1 MTNIQWYPGHMTKAK
16 RMMREALGKVD
27 AVIELRDAR
36 IPASSRNPDLG
47 ALLAGKPRI
56 VVLNKADLANQ
67 QTTKAWQEWFRERGI
82 VSLPYIATKSGMNA
96 AVLGAVQ
103 AATAELVARWRA
115 KGVKKTVRLMVAGIP
130 NCGKSTF
137 INRMAGD
144 VRVRTADRPGVT
156 RGTQWVRLAPTLEM
170 MDTPGMLWPRFDD
183 PATARH
189 LAYVGSINDEIVNL
203 EELAAEMIGE
213 LMVLAPEAVRA
224 RFKLNGEPE
233 PGEGYLELACRGR
246 GWLMKGGVP
255 DVGRAA
261 RLILDEFRAG
271 RLGTVSLETPQRDG
285 GRA

>member
-103 AATAELVARWRA
+103 AATAELVAPVGGP
-115 KGVKKTVRLMVAGIP
+115 KG
-130 NCGKSTF
+130 
-137 INRMAGD
+137 
-144 VRVRTADRPGVT
+144 
-156 RGTQWVRLAPTLEM
+156 
-170 MDTPGMLWPRFDD
+170 
-183 PATARH
+183 
-189 LAYVGSINDEIVNL
+189 
-203 EELAAEMIGE
+203 
-213 LMVLAPEAVRA
+213 
-224 RFKLNGEPE
+224 
-233 PGEGYLELACRGR
+233 
-246 GWLMKGGVP
+246 
-255 DVGRAA
+255 
-261 RLILDEFRAG
+261 
-271 RLGTVSLETPQRDG
+271 
-285 GRA
+285 